1 MKKLIPLL
9 LILCGCATVPVERHF
24 PTAPDVLLEPCE
36 KLKTID
42 TQQVKFSDFLKIVT
56 LNYTEYHKCAAK
68 VQTWQDWYKAQKENF
83 DSVK

>member
-9 LILCGCATVPVERHF
+9 LILSGCATVPVERHF
-24 PTAPDVLLEPCE
+24 PEAPSELQEPCG

-42 TQQVKFSDFLKIVT
+42 TPTVKFSDFLKVVT
-56 LNYTEYHKCAAK
+56 LNYTEYHKCALK
-68 VQTWQDWYKAQKENF
+68 VQSWQEWYKSQKDNF